1 VALLEIQK
9 PTADQEE
16 KLKSGTVGYRKMMET
31 IKPFAK
37 GKSYIQRGSNSEWQS
52 CD

>member
-1 VALLEIQK
+1 MVLLGIQK

-16 KLKSGTVGYRKMMET
+16 KLKSSTEYRKMMET
-31 IKPFAK
+31 IKPFTK
-37 GKSYIQRGSNSEWQS
+37 GKSYIKRGSNSEWQS

>member
-1 VALLEIQK
+1 MALIEIQN

-16 KLKSGTVGYRKMMET
+16 KLKSSTTEYQKMMKT
-31 IKPFAK
+31 IKPFTK
-37 GKSYIQRGSNSEWQS
+37 GKSYIQKGSNTEWQS